1 METKTQNS
9 EQKKV
14 EITLTGLVVSAK
26 AEKTVTVNVERIF
39 KHPVYKK
46 IVRKRKKYLAHDE
59 KGQCQP
65 GDLVKIQ
72 LVRPI
77 SKRKTWLVK
86 DILSKAPEK
95 VDTLP
100 EDDGVGK

>member
-1 METKTQNS
+1 METKTQS
-9 EQKKV
+9 SKQKKV
-14 EITLTGLVVSAK
+14 GITLTGLVVSAK

-59 KGQCQP
+59 TGKCQP

-77 SKRKTWLVK
+77 SKRKRWMVL
-86 DILSKAPEK
+86 DILRT
-95 VDTLP
+95 VQ
-100 EDDGVGK
+100 GKEELILKDEVMK

>member
-1 METKTQNS
+1 MEAKTQS
-9 EQKKV
+9 SKKKV

-59 KGQCQP
+59 KGETRP
-65 GDLVKIQ
+65 GDLVRIQ
-72 LVRPI
+72 MVRPI

-86 DILSKAPEK
+86 EVLSKAPEK
-95 VDTLP
+95 VDTLLA
-100 EDDGVGK
+100 ENGGEK